1 MSPAHP
7 SEQIFSFVARAPTL
21 YRDSR
26 PEDTGRATQVEEQAI
41 MSSTLKQSSLRRS
54 AIGGRA
60 RSKALGAAILAT
72 ALLTAGAHANAAH
85 RKFVLSGYE
94 EQAAGADLL
103 AGRYVKVIEELGPR
117 GARFA
122 DEEIAASTNLCVAY
136 IMSAN
141 WDAAR
146 PTCDGAVALAE
157 LDVSARDLPSREAH
171 AEQVALAYSNRA
183 VLNWLEDR
191 PASAVD
197 DLSKAHVLA
206 PASLFVSENLAA
218 FASRSLP
225 VLADTRTT
233 HSAD

>member
-1 MSPAHP
+1 
-7 SEQIFSFVARAPTL
+7 
-21 YRDSR
+21 
-26 PEDTGRATQVEEQAI
+26 

-54 AIGGRA
+54 TIRGRA

-72 ALLTAGAHANAAH
+72 ALLTVGADAATSAGTHANAAH
-85 RKFVLSGYE
+85 HKLVLSGYE

-103 AGRYVKVIEELGPR
+103 AGRYGKVIEELGPR

-122 DEEIAASTNLCVAY
+122 GEEIAASTNLCIAY

-146 PTCDGAVALAE
+146 STCDEAVALAE

-183 VLNWLEDR
+183 VLDWLADR
-191 PASAVD
+191 RASAVD

-218 FASRSLP
+218 FASRRLP